1 MEADLRHHKRAVAQM
16 KAELAYYRNKYPGE
30 NPEPAFDIASS
41 PDDSL
46 DTICPAQTSAEFP
59 SPMSMDSMDSPCES
73 SYQPETPA
81 SNALAMPEIDSTQY
95 PAAILCDLQC
105 RSISRLASSSMAA
118 ICLYLSLFN
127 LTLHS
132 MKSLVSLMTSST
144 STSSQ
149 KAAQQLLLRNPML
162 AWLIL
167 PSISSAQ
174 PSSATTLPQ
183 SLAAFLTA
191 LKQTTLTC
199 RVPLAQHLLA
209 TRLSQRSSSIKD
221 VSRPSEGMK
230 KQVGSVDG
238 VLRLRLMRSGRRRQ
252 IGRRKGARALKQDF
266 QHSMR
271 FLGRQNTGCG
281 FKRR

>member
-1 MEADLRHHKRAVAQM
+1 MEADLRAHKRSNAQM
-16 KAELAYYRNKYPGE
+16 KAELAYYRKKYPNE
-30 NPEPAFDIASS
+30 TEPVFDIATS
-41 PDDSL
+41 DDAF

-81 SNALAMPEIDSTQY
+81 SNVMATPEIDSTQY

-105 RSISRLASSSMAA
+105 RSISRPASPSVAA
-118 ICLYLSLFN
+118 IWLYLSLFN

-132 MKSLVSLMTSST
+132 MRSQVSSMTSSA

-149 KAAQQLLLRNPML
+149 NATQQLLLWNPML

-167 PSISSAQ
+167 PSTFSAR
-174 PSSATTLPQ
+174 PFSATALPQ

-191 LKQTTLTC
+191 LMQSTLTC

-209 TRLSQRSSSIKD
+209 TRLSQRNSSVKD
-221 VSRPSEGMK
+221 VSRLSEGLK
-230 KQVGSVDG
+230 KQAGSVDG
-238 VLRLRLMRSGRRRQ
+238 VPRLRLMRSGRRRQ
-252 IGRRKGARALKQDF
+252 LGRRKSARVLKQDI
-266 QHSMR
+266 QHSMQ